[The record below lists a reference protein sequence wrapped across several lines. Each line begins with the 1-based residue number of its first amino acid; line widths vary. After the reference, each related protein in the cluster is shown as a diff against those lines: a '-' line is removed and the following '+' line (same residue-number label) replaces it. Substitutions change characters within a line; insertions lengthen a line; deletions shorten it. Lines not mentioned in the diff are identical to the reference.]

1 MIRTNSHN
9 VLAALKLGL
18 RSMLQHRGLAFLFL
32 LATLAQGALQG
43 LLIWSLREVLLTF
56 GNAKTV
62 AAGALWVAAAFVLAI
77 WLLRAAGAF
86 AAEVVSV
93 RLSYRV
99 EIEAMLQVLA
109 KLLILPVRFFDKKS
123 QGDLIMSSYY
133 DLKGIRIVTLE
144 IGRFVLYLSTLT
156 GLGVAAW
163 LMSPKLAL
171 IGLVLVPLGI
181 MPAYWLGQKIT
192 QAASKEREALTTVYD
207 GFLQVS
213 YGIRIIKVNCSES
226 RVLARTREIGR
237 ELFRQ
242 IVRQAQNKGLAS
254 LLLEVVAGLGLISV
268 LIIGGRD
275 VARGILDWQA
285 LLGLLVA
292 VMAVYSPI
300 VGLVHMYSSIRGIIP
315 NLDRVERILKAPVV
329 IRDRPDARRL
339 AQPPAEIEL
348 RGVSFGYDQEV
359 ALHSLTARFYRGE
372 TIGIVGPSGAGK
384 STLIAL
390 LLRFY
395 DPTEGQILLDG
406 VDLRD
411 IRHADWMQKCA
422 IVLQEPFLFVDTVE
436 NNIRFGRPD
445 ASTEDVIQAAKAAD
459 IHEEIMFMGGY
470 QTMLGRGEDARGIS
484 VGQKQR
490 ICIAA
495 ALLRNAPV
503 LFLDEATSNLDSVSE
518 RKVQAAIERLM
529 SGRTTFVIAHRL
541 STLRRVNRL
550 VVLDQERIVGIGSH
564 EELLQSCPT
573 YQRLWTYQLIDEGE
587 SADSSAVR
595 SLERRAA
602 LAAAAALASRVA
614 RSRSVAC

>member
-1 MIRTNSHN
+1 VIRTDSHN

-18 RSMLQHRGLAFLFL
+18 RSMLQHRGLALLFL

-43 LLIWSLREVLLTF
+43 LLVWSLRDVLLTF
-56 GNAKTV
+56 SNAKTV
-62 AAGALWVAAAFVLAI
+62 TAGALGVAAAFVLAI

-99 EIEAMLQVLA
+99 EVESMWRVLA
-109 KLLILPVRFFDKKS
+109 KLLTLSVRFFDEKS

-133 DLKGIRIVTLE
+133 DLKGIRSVTLE
-144 IGRFVLYLSTLT
+144 IGRMVLYLSTLA
-156 GLGVAAW
+156 GLGIAAW

-171 IGLVLVPLGI
+171 IGVVLVPLGTL
-181 MPAYWLGQKIT
+181 PAYWLGQKIT
-192 QAASKEREALTTVYD
+192 EAARKEREALTTLYD
-207 GFLQVS
+207 SFLQVS
-213 YGIRIIKVNCSES
+213 YGIRIIKVNSGES

-242 IVRQAQNKGLAS
+242 IVRQAQNRGLAR
-254 LLLEVVAGLGLISV
+254 LLLEVVAGFGLISV

-275 VARGILDWQA
+275 VARGVLDWQA

-300 VGLVHMYSSIRGIIP
+300 VGLVQMYSTIRGIIP
-315 NLDRVERILKAPVV
+315 NLDRVERILKAPVA

-339 AQPPAEIEL
+339 GQPPAEIEL
-348 RGVSFGYDQEV
+348 KGVSFAYDNEV
-359 ALHSLTARFYRGE
+359 VLDSLSARFYRGE

-384 STLIAL
+384 STLTAL

-436 NNIRFGRPD
+436 NNIRLGRPD

-459 IHEEIMFMGGY
+459 IHEEIMFMARGY
-470 QTMLGRGEDARGIS
+470 QTMLGRGENARGIS

-495 ALLRNAPV
+495 ALLRNAPL

-529 SGRTTFVIAHRL
+529 AGRTTFVIAHRL

-550 VVLDQERIVGIGSH
+550 VVLDQQRIVGIGSH

-587 SADSSAVR
+587 RADSGAV
-595 SLERRAA
+595 
-602 LAAAAALASRVA
+602 AAASQEGFSSAEAEAPRNKREESR
-614 RSRSVAC
+614 